1 MTKLKIHLMAWG
13 AGLALLIIATLPA
26 GAHHSRTLQFDIQ
39 ERITHE
45 GVVTAWHWRNPH
57 PFIFLEVATES
68 GEPETW
74 AIELP
79 NTVAMTRRGWSA
91 ESVNVG
97 DHLIVT
103 GSPGKEGRKI
113 MTLNSVHRAED
124 GWEWGGFEFGNNE

>member
-1 MTKLKIHLMAWG
+1 MTRSKMYLTASS
-13 AGLALLIIATLPA
+13 AGLALLLLTAFPA
-26 GAHHSRTLQFDIQ
+26 AAHHSRTLHFDIQ

-45 GVVTAWHWRNPH
+45 GVVTGWHWRNPH
-57 PFIFLEVATES
+57 PFIFLEIATES

-91 ESVNVG
+91 ESVSVG
-97 DHLIVT
+97 DHLTVT

-113 MTLNSVHRAED
+113 MTLNSVRRAED